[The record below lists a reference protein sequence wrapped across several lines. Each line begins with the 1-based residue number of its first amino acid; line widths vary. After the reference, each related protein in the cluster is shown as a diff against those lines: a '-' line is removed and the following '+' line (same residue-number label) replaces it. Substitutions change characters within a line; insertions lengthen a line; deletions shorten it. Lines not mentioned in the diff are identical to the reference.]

1 VKDYSLTRRLIIA
14 VLFVELCSVFALIG
28 IASAYEAVS
37 NFRALDVMLRGR
49 ADSLL
54 GAVQDAEDP
63 QDNVMLDGTQGLT
76 PKLDIYVVRDE
87 RGRLLGSHNWPDG
100 EQLAAS
106 NDTREF
112 CNLTLSGVHYRVIRM
127 PGLRMV
133 DPGDAGGGV
142 ARHVVIL
149 YGSRTHPVW
158 ERVRNAIF
166 FYACAG
172 LVLLTITGFILF
184 YLLRRGLQP
193 IYELADQAGQIS
205 VNTWNLGPSS
215 QARYVRELA
224 PLVSAIESAL
234 NGLEQAFMQQRQFVS
249 DAAHELKT
257 SVAVLKSSLQV
268 LTMRTRSAKEYEA
281 GLERVQLDSE
291 RMEELVARMLTLA
304 RLEDEAQQPNTSQ
317 TVELESVLLDVTDQF
332 HTLAEMSKIRM
343 VVHAEASAPVQADAD
358 QLHLLCSNLL
368 QNALQHSAPG
378 SEVRATIFL
387 RGPVVELRIEDD
399 GDGIHPDVLPHVFD
413 RFYRGDPSRSRR
425 TGGTGLGLAISK
437 AIVIRCHGE
446 IRLESQP
453 GQGTTAVVLLPLA
466 QNNSQP
472 EEVIASTSPTAEGT
486 RSS

>member
-1 VKDYSLTRRLIIA
+1 VKVYSLTRRLIIA

-76 PKLDIYVVRDE
+76 PKHDIYVVRDE
-87 RGRLLGSHNWPDG
+87 RGRLLGSHNWAGG
-100 EQLAAS
+100 EQLAAA

-112 CNLTLSGVHYRVIRM
+112 RNLTVSGVHYRVIRM
-127 PGLRMV
+127 LGLRMV
-133 DPGDAGGGV
+133 DPGDAGGGI

-158 ERVRNAIF
+158 ERIRNAIF

-172 LVLLTITGFILF
+172 LVLLAITGFILF

-193 IYELADQAGQIS
+193 LYELADQAGQIS

-304 RLEDEAQQPNTSQ
+304 RLEDEAQQPNTSPIA
-317 TVELESVLLDVTDQF
+317 ELGSVLLDVTDQF
-332 HTLAEMSKIRM
+332 RTLAEMSKIRM
-343 VVHAEASAPVQADAD
+343 VVHAEAPALIEADPD
-358 QLHLLCSNLL
+358 QLRLLCSNLL
-368 QNALQHSAPG
+368 QNALQHSVPG
-378 SEVRATIFL
+378 SEVRAMIFL
-387 RGPVVELRIEDD
+387 RGPIVELRIEDD
-399 GDGIHPDVLPHVFD
+399 GDGIQPDILPHVFD

-437 AIVIRCHGE
+437 AIVMRCHGE

-453 GQGTTAVVLLPLA
+453 GRGTSAVVVLPLA
-466 QNNSQP
+466 PKNSQSQ
-472 EEVIASTSPTAEGT
+472 EVIDSTSPTAEGT
-486 RSS
+486 ISS